1 MRGTLLAQ
9 TEARSKHLLA
19 QCLSQS
25 SNSEELT
32 MLFAG
37 SGQLVESQAYQKL
50 RHAQGKKTGD
60 RMQPNVEKFRDTWSN
75 TVSYL

>member
-1 MRGTLLAQ
+1 
-9 TEARSKHLLA
+9 
-19 QCLSQS
+19 
-25 SNSEELT
+25 